1 MVSPR
6 FRFPL
11 SRPTSLQT
19 TTQRKRGIIG
29 VVLAAALAATAAGCT
44 SAVLDLDST
53 GSLSRPQASPA
64 MFEGRVYA
72 LRGMMGTVFSTGMD
86 DLATELNSRG
96 LRASVYDRDG
106 QDVAENAI
114 AEYRAA
120 PERTRIML
128 VGHSDGADTVIAI
141 ARKLKDAGVPVALA
155 VTFDPTRV
163 FSKPV
168 PSNVERFVNLYQ
180 SSNILG
186 GGSAKRDADF
196 HGHFSNVN
204 LRERLDIGHVT
215 IDKTRALHEAIIPKF
230 LQVVASS
237 AAVSMTPDDG
247 AVALDYTV
255 PKNDNIEVWD
265 SGIAIHTESGDMVES
280 LAARYNVPAWG
291 IRRVNALDDDAGVTA
306 GQRLVIP
313 RYIATPVATA
323 RQLTGLSLATR

>member
-1 MVSPR
+1 M
-6 FRFPL
+6 
-11 SRPTSLQT
+11 
-19 TTQRKRGIIG
+19 QRKRGILGAIFAA
-29 VVLAAALAATAAGCT
+29 VVAATAAGCT
-44 SAVLDLDST
+44 SAILDLDST
-53 GSLSRPQASPA
+53 GSISKPQAASNPQGSPV
-64 MFEGRVYA
+64 MPNGRVYA

-114 AEYRAA
+114 AEYKAA

-168 PSNVERFVNLYQ
+168 PSNVERFVSLYQ
-180 SSNILG
+180 SSNFLG
-186 GGSAKRDADF
+186 GGSAKRDPDF

-215 IDKTRALHEAIIPKF
+215 IDKVRALHEAIIPKF
-230 LQVVASS
+230 LQ
-237 AAVSMTPDDG
+237 AAALGAPPDDG
-247 AVALDYTV
+247 AVALDYVV
-255 PKNDNIEVWD
+255 PKSANIEVWD
-265 SGIAIHTESGDMVES
+265 SGIAIRAESSDTVES
-280 LAARYNVPAWG
+280 LAARYSVPAWG
-291 IRRVNALDDDAGVTA
+291 IRRVNALDDEAVITA

-313 RYIATPVATA
+313 RYIATPAATA
-323 RQLTGLSLATR
+323 RPLTGPSLATR